1 MKQANKRRF
10 LYFQILFLMIYFAD
24 ALFYSYT
31 TLYLSSLGLKES
43 TIGQTISVTT
53 ICYLLANPIW
63 NLLAVDSKRIR
74 RLTSL
79 ISLVAGSIIVLYSKA
94 DRLEWILILTGLL
107 AIHMAPFYTFLDSEA
122 IRFCKTTDQ
131 EYSRIRVMGS
141 ISYILGSALGGLL
154 ADRLGYSWLFVV
166 SGSIFIAS
174 SVAIY
179 FFLPKNKTKVES
191 QKRNWKAV
199 FNNRL
204 FFFYVAC
211 YLLTVT
217 LNGIGDSYVSL
228 LFCNIKGLSAGSY
241 GFVAAG
247 MIATEA
253 LTLILLGIWF
263 KKAKELYLL
272 LFAGIVYFLRSF
284 LLGFTDLPVAVLIPS
299 AMLRGVAWGTILF
312 VHMKYL
318 SKLVGLENTTT
329 GALVL
334 AGCTS
339 LFQFIG
345 NSLFGYFFEHL
356 GYLFSYWLIAF
367 LSVFACL
374 GYVLFSIH
382 CGKKEN
388 GTQNACS

>member
-1 MKQANKRRF
+1 M
-10 LYFQILFLMIYFAD
+10 
-24 ALFYSYT
+24 
-31 TLYLSSLGLKES
+31 
-43 TIGQTISVTT
+43 
-53 ICYLLANPIW
+53 
-63 NLLAVDSKRIR
+63 AVDSKRIR

-122 IRFCKTTDQ
+122 IRFANHRSGVFKNPGNGIDQ
-131 EYSRIRVMGS
+131 LYSRFGTGRLV
-141 ISYILGSALGGLL
+141 GGPVGIF
-154 ADRLGYSWLFVV
+154 AVVCCFRLDFYR
-166 SGSIFIAS
+166 FIGGDL
-174 SVAIY
+174 
-179 FFLPKNKTKVES
+179 FFLPKNKTKVEN

-367 LSVFACL
+367 YLFLPVWATFCFRFAVEKREWDAKCL
-374 GYVLFSIH
+374 QLRRFCVIIIL
-382 CGKKEN
+382 KV
-388 GTQNACS
+388 